1 MWTGERLSRSSYLYA
16 AVKLNFFTGRVVNFA
31 LSAVVTT
38 NPFSEVAGT
47 TGVVR
52 SVKNRSFCVLRAYDP
67 VATSF
72 VVDEKLKPP
81 VTLSWLKL
89 LLGALLIVLTV
100 LVVVAQFC
108 HDMNGTLF
116 LKNEP

>member
-16 AVKLNFFTGRVVNFA
+16 TVMLSFFAGRGVNFA
-31 LSAVVTT
+31 LSAVVATS
-38 NPFSEVAGT
+38 PFSEVTGT
-47 TGVVR
+47 TGVVM

-89 LLGALLIVLTV
+89 LLRALLIVLTV
-100 LVVVAQFC
+100 PAVVAQFC
-108 HDMNGTLF
+108 RETNGTLF